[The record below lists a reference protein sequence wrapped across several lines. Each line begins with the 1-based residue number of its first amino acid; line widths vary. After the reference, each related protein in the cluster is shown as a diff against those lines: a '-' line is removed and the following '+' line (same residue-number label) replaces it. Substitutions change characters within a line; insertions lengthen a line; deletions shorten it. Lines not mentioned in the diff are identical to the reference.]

1 MWLLQPGIIS
11 FSSTPCFIGADQGF
25 WYNIHDKESPVL
37 NKSETLCSALHWC
50 DIWDVHVLGRV
61 QHYFSARFLFL
72 TRNRLIQLG
81 YTAFDLAR
89 DSLSCNSFA
98 NMLNCLPCREIWRQT
113 QMVKSLTFAPIA
125 TTHRYCASKFTRHVM
140 HRARAPSNKIKNN
153 FAWI

>member
-1 MWLLQPGIIS
+1 MFYRS
-11 FSSTPCFIGADQGF
+11 RSGF
-25 WYNIHDKESPVL
+25 CYNIHDKESPVL
-37 NKSETLCSALHWC
+37 SKSETLC
-50 DIWDVHVLGRV
+50 DIRDVDVLGRV
-61 QHYFSARFLFL
+61 QHYFSARLLFL

-98 NMLNCLPCREIWRQT
+98 NMLNCLPCREVWRQT

-125 TTHRYCASKFTRHVM
+125 TTHRYCASKFTRHVV
-140 HRARAPSNKIKNN
+140 HRARALSNKMKNN